1 MATGQETCAGQEFF
15 VSAKKV
21 TNGNRSGD
29 LRQARNKYLIKNFLL
44 VQRKL
49 QMATGQETCTRQGKI
64 VQCIL

>member
-29 LRQARNKYLIKNFLL
+29 LRQARNKYLIKNF
-44 VQRKL
+44 
-49 QMATGQETCTRQGKI
+49 C
-64 VQCIL
+64 